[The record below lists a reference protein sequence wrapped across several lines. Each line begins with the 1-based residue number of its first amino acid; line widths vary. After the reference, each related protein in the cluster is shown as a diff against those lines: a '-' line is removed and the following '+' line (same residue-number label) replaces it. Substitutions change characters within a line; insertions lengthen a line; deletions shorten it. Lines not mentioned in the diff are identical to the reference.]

1 MRCRSSWCA
10 TTRSARPSSTSN
22 ATRFNFAYDMA
33 AGIRMEVPRAG
44 RAELGLRRQHLS
56 NAGFGEVN
64 PGLDSHVAYIGFW
77 VY

>member
-1 MRCRSSWCA
+1 
-10 TTRSARPSSTSN
+10 
-22 ATRFNFAYDMA
+22 MA
-33 AGIRMEVPRAG
+33 AGIRMEVPSAG